1 MHLNIVDSYDELS
14 TKAASIVMNQLI
26 QKPDTVLGL
35 ATGSTPEGL
44 YQYLIQKYEEGLF
57 NFNQTTSFNLD
68 EYIGLGPEDPNSY
81 RFYMEEHLF
90 SKIDI
95 PSDHINMP
103 NGMAASPE
111 KECQSY
117 EYKIKAAGGID
128 IQILGIGRNG
138 HIGFNEPS
146 VDFKTGTHVVDLD
159 DKTIQ
164 DNARFFEN
172 INDVPKQAISMGIKT
187 IMSSKK
193 ILLLASGAS
202 KADILYKMIHGK
214 ITPSVPASILQL
226 HKDVT
231 IICDKDAAEVLL
243 EKQKV
248 QNGSVSATEA
258 GAKYTLV

>member
-1 MHLNIVDSYDELS
+1 MQLNIVDSYDELS
-14 TKAASIVMNQLI
+14 AKAASIIISQLI
-26 QKPDTVLGL
+26 LKPDTVLGL

-44 YQYLIQKYEEGLF
+44 YQHLIKKYEEGLF
-57 NFNQTTSFNLD
+57 NFHNASSFNLD

-90 SKIDI
+90 SKIDM
-95 PSDHINMP
+95 PANHINMP
-103 NGMAASPE
+103 NGMAVSPE
-111 KECQSY
+111 KECQAY
-117 EYKIKAAGGID
+117 EDKIQAAGGID
-128 IQILGIGRNG
+128 IQVLGIGRNG

-146 VDFKTGTHVVDLD
+146 VDFKTGTHVVNLD

-172 INDVPKQAISMGIKT
+172 IDDVPKQAISMGIKT

-193 ILLLASGAS
+193 IILLASGAS
-202 KADILYKMIHGK
+202 KAEILYEMIHGK

-231 IICDKDAAEVLL
+231 IICDKEAAAVLL
-243 EKQKV
+243 EKQSEEKHV
-248 QNGSVSATEA
+248 
-258 GAKYTLV
+258 